1 MNGFNPT
8 FSDTNS
14 IIDYNINDKVR
25 KGSFDPNL
33 IYGKKFKIVTFNS
46 NLNIKGVNFT
56 EVSYQEFSSHS
67 LFYLSNG
74 EYKNL
79 TLENCYFD
87 LKLLVALIQEG
98 GNFKIFNS
106 VFNIARITTVAR
118 VLAKTECSIYR
129 NNWISNNFLMDNCTF
144 NGISSWETQG

>member
-14 IIDYNINDKVR
+14 IIDYKIKDKVR

-56 EVSYQEFSSHS
+56 EVSY
-67 LFYLSNG
+67 
-74 EYKNL
+74 
-79 TLENCYFD
+79 
-87 LKLLVALIQEG
+87 
-98 GNFKIFNS
+98 
-106 VFNIARITTVAR
+106 
-118 VLAKTECSIYR
+118 
-129 NNWISNNFLMDNCTF
+129 
-144 NGISSWETQG
+144 